1 MYSWIGKDLIV
12 HKPVH
17 GAYLV
22 GEVGAQVLQNGDGY
36 IIFCL
41 SDYITSHFTLCVYVI
56 LIIPYYTISASTMFF
71 NHVVDIGYL
80 QDEPLSFTL
89 GSWSICM

>member
-1 MYSWIGKDLIV
+1 MYSWIGKYLIV

-36 IIFCL
+36 IISCL
-41 SDYITSHFTLCVYVI
+41 SDYKTSHFTLCIYVI
-56 LIIPYYTISASTMFF
+56 
-71 NHVVDIGYL
+71 
-80 QDEPLSFTL
+80 
-89 GSWSICM
+89 